1 MPNQKGVS
9 GYLKNKHRTLKE
21 LNDAIDVSD
30 DKTPDNAVDAASE
43 AIEKE
48 YEESIGITDRIRN
61 IFKD

>member
-9 GYLKNKHRTLKE
+9 RYIKPKQYTIKE

-30 DKTPDNAVDAASE
+30 DKAPDNAVDAASE
-43 AIEKE
+43 AIERE
-48 YEESIGITDRIRN
+48 YEESVGVTDRIRN